1 VLADYEKMLFG
12 RGPVPVL
19 DPLAPSVSHE
29 MFIPSE
35 WTDYNGHTNDSRYS
49 QLASEASDTFFR
61 AIGFT
66 PEYLA
71 TGRTFY
77 TVEGHSRFLDQTR
90 AGDKIKVLT
99 RVSSYDEKR
108 IHLWSEVVREDGVVA
123 FTAEHLFM
131 HVDTSTG
138 KTSPMGSEMM
148 SLLKPI
154 ADAHAKLPAPIGIG
168 RHVGERP
175 AK

>member
-1 VLADYEKMLFG
+1 
-12 RGPVPVL
+12 
-19 DPLAPSVSHE
+19 
-29 MFIPSE
+29 
-35 WTDYNGHTNDSRYS
+35 
-49 QLASEASDTFFR
+49 
-61 AIGFT
+61 
-66 PEYLA
+66 
-71 TGRTFY
+71 
-77 TVEGHSRFLDQTR
+77 
-90 AGDKIKVLT
+90 VLT

>member
-1 VLADYEKMLFG
+1 MLD
-12 RGPVPVL
+12 L
-19 DPLAPSVSHE
+19 LAPSVSHE
-29 MFIPSE
+29 MFIPAE

-49 QLASEASDTFFR
+49 QLVSEASDTFFR

-90 AGDKIKVLT
+90 SGDKIKVLT

-131 HVDTSTG
+131 HVDTSTE
-138 KTSPMGSEMM
+138 KTSPMGSDMFA
-148 SLLKPI
+148 LLKPI